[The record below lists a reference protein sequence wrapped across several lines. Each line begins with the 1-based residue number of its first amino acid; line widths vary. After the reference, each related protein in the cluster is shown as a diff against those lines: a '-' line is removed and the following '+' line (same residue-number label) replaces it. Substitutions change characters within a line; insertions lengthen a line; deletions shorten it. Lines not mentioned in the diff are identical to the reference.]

1 MPRSPAR
8 SCAGP
13 RHGRVASMEV
23 VYEFGVPDPIT
34 DLGGIIDLHIRRRD
48 RPGGVFHEYLH
59 GESSQR
65 LGRHRWV
72 VEQTFLLADRHPPIT
87 PPLRTPGRSPRFLHR
102 FSQRLSSATA
112 DSPNEMAS
120 YVALPSVRR
129 LLQQK

>member
-1 MPRSPAR
+1 
-8 SCAGP
+8 
-13 RHGRVASMEV
+13 MEV

-112 DSPNEMAS
+112 DSPNESRSKAPTWIHILTWAFS
-120 YVALPSVRR
+120 FGAGDGNRTRAVSLGS
-129 LLQQK
+129 